1 MTHSSEGTT
10 RSSSEGTT
18 RSADVVAKRTSR
30 RIASPRTIAVAC
42 AVGLAVTLAA
52 CSGSSTS
59 ATTTSKPAA
68 AQTASKSGNQ
78 TVVTVTNSATWG
90 PILTLSNKDT
100 LYRLTADSTNKSVCS
115 GACLVAWPAV
125 VLASGQTNPVGRG
138 VTGLGTI
145 RRSDGKLQ
153 VTYQGIPL
161 YLFVGDHAPGQ
172 VNGNIK
178 DTWGQWWV
186 VNPAHPTATP
196 QPIMTPNNAAAST
209 GSTAATTPAT
219 TATTPAT
226 SPATTPTTSA
236 PTPTTQA
243 PTPTTKPTAPSSG
256 GGGVSY

>member
-1 MTHSSEGTT
+1 MTNSSEGTK
-10 RSSSEGTT
+10 
-18 RSADVVAKRTSR
+18 RSADVVTQGASR
-30 RIASPRTIAVAC
+30 RFASARTIAVAC
-42 AVGLAVTLAA
+42 AVGLAVSLAA

-78 TVVTVTNSATWG
+78 TVVTITDSATWG

-100 LYRLTADSTNKSVCS
+100 LYRLTADPTNKTVCS
-115 GACLVAWPAV
+115 GACAVAWPPA
-125 VLASGQTNPVGRG
+125 VLATGQTTPVGRG
-138 VTGLGTI
+138 VSGLGTI
-145 RRSDGKLQ
+145 RRSNGKLQ

-161 YLFVGDHAPGQ
+161 YLFVGDHAPGE

-186 VNPAHPTATP
+186 VDPAHPTATP
-196 QPIMTPNNAAAST
+196 QPIMTHNNAAAST
-209 GSTAATTPAT
+209 GSTAPTTPAT
-219 TATTPAT
+219 AATTPAT

-236 PTPTTQA
+236 PA
-243 PTPTTKPTAPSSG
+243 PTTKPKAPSTG